1 MKKKKILHISR
12 PQTIIQRFVPGET
25 ELRLAPTVQ
34 SDDTVFLTP
43 GCQQS
48 WQMQTVRSSCCHSLQ
63 MSAQIAE
70 PTQPGA
76 NKLHVKLPSYLL
88 PGLTG
93 SKTHKKTILWS
104 GAAFLRAEVV
114 LKSHCDQRNILAMF
128 SPFALDI
135 VFPLSSPSINS
146 PQYIFFYL
154 MLIWFHR
161 HTKDI

>member
-1 MKKKKILHISR
+1 MWRKKEILHTSR

-25 ELRLAPTVQ
+25 ELRRAPTVQ

-76 NKLHVKLPSYLL
+76 NKLQVKLPSFLL

-93 SKTHKKTILWS
+93 SKTHKQTI
-104 GAAFLRAEVV
+104 GPGQV
-114 LKSHCDQRNILAMF
+114 LLSSEQKSSLNHTVIKGTSLQCSLHLHWTLSSHCLA
-128 SPFALDI
+128 SA
-135 VFPLSSPSINS
+135 
-146 PQYIFFYL
+146 
-154 MLIWFHR
+154 
-161 HTKDI
+161 